1 MVRTENE
8 GKGEKK
14 GKACFY
20 EQLHLPKYFL
30 TEVYGKREHW
40 KGTATDGLLL
50 RFQLMM
56 VGGQHY

>member
-20 EQLHLPKYFL
+20 EKFHVPKYFL
-30 TEVYGKREHW
+30 MEGYGKWENW
-40 KGTATDGLLL
+40 KGTATDGHLI

-56 VGGQHY
+56 AGGQHY